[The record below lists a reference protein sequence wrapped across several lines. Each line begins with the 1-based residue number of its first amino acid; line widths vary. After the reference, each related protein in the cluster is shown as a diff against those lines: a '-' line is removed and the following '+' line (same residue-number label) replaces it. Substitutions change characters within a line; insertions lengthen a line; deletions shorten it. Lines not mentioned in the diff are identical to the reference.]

1 MASRAGQPQLAWR
14 TCLSVVVLS
23 AVLALAGCGGSGGA
37 VGSTPTPTPT
47 PTPVPTPVPT
57 PTPLPSGAIEFKVL
71 DSTVPVGGIYQ
82 YQLSTTEPKP
92 IGHGST
98 RPQVPAG
105 PVGPVRGAALNDP
118 AGLAAG
124 IAVINGTNISV
135 QLVGPNL
142 GSTLG
147 NTTAYPLLTLS
158 MPVISGAQGQ
168 QFFANFDLANSS
180 FFDASQAPYTLF
192 PPTGPGFLTIGG
204 VGTPYVTDVV
214 PAGGSLP
221 DRTLIKIFGSGFT
234 ANTRVAIED
243 TNILPVD
250 ITLISAT
257 EVDVKICNG
266 VLPTPAP
273 ATCPGGG
280 PVFQLDGERIRVRD
294 TTNNPT
300 TQIDYYSYLR
310 GDDVLPASSNTLVAQ
325 VHPMYASK
333 TTYLTATIPLVTGG
347 TTFTGFSLQNTS
359 AVDDGIKIELLNA
372 SNATVG
378 TPVNFILPGIAA
390 GGTAGKKITRDVLA
404 DWFPG
409 PVPAGAVKVRMT
421 VTSGNA
427 PIQALGMTGDTSTGV
442 VTPVIPQ

>member
-1 MASRAGQPQLAWR
+1 
-14 TCLSVVVLS
+14 
-23 AVLALAGCGGSGGA
+23 
-37 VGSTPTPTPT
+37 
-47 PTPVPTPVPT
+47 
-57 PTPLPSGAIEFKVL
+57 LPSGAIEFKVL
-71 DSTVPVGGIYQ
+71 DSTVPPGGIYQ
-82 YQLSTTEPKP
+82 YQFSTTEPKP

-98 RPQVPAG
+98 RPQVPTG
-105 PVGPVRGAALNDP
+105 PVGPVRGTALNDP
-118 AGLAAG
+118 TGLAAG
-124 IAVINGTNISV
+124 VVVVNGSNISV

-147 NTTAYPLLTLS
+147 TTIAYPLLTIS
-158 MPVISGAQGQ
+158 MPVNNTATQGTT
-168 QFFANFDLANSS
+168 FTANFDVANSS
-180 FFDASQAPYTLF
+180 FFDSTQTPYTLV
-192 PPTGPGFLTIGG
+192 PPTAPGNLVIGPAGA
-204 VGTPYVTDVV
+204 PYVSDVL

-234 ANTRVAIED
+234 TNTRVAIED

-310 GDDVLPASSNTLVAQ
+310 GDDVGVSSNTLVAQ

-333 TTYLTATIPLVTGG
+333 TTYLTATIPLVTGA
-347 TTFTGFSLQNTS
+347 TTFTGMSLQNTAATS
-359 AVDDGIKIELLNA
+359 ASIKIELLNA
-372 SNATVG
+372 SKASLTPAAT
-378 TPVNFILPGIAA
+378 NSFILA
-390 GGTAGKKITRDVLA
+390 GMPAGATAGKKITRDVIA
-404 DWFPG
+404 DWFPPG
-409 PVPAGAVKVRMT
+409 PAPTGAAFVQMT
-421 VTSGNA
+421 VTSGPA
-427 PIQALGMTGDTSTGV
+427 VQALGMTGNTATSV